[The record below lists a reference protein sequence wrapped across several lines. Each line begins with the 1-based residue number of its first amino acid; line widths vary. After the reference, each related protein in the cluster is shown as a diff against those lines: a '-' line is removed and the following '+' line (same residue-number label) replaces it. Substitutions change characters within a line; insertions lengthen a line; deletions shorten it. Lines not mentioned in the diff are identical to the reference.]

1 MREVEPLLLDLHLG
15 RPLTR
20 GGLTI
25 FPVFNGAAVGA
36 RGYDLRSA
44 QLTVR
49 EHGAPTVGELVVD
62 NAGLRPALVLEG
74 ELLEGGHQHRVATRS
89 VLVGAGQAQAL
100 PVRCVEQSRWS
111 GAYRQVRSGR
121 RAPVRVRAAADQGD
135 AWRRVQS
142 LEQVHGFSPTHSLVE
157 ATRAAQE
164 KAAAAVQDLRP
175 LPFQT
180 GVLIG
185 IAGQPV
191 LLEAYDS
198 PRTLAHAWS
207 ALVRAVALDAVGAAP
222 VPTPGRRARR
232 FLDRLDRV
240 ELSSSPAGLG
250 LALHGRSEHA
260 SLDVLVWRGRPV
272 TVTAVNRRHELAV
285 A

>member
-1 MREVEPLLLDLHLG
+1 MERLLLDLHLG

-25 FPVFNGAAVGA
+25 FPVFNGAAVEA
-36 RGYDLRSA
+36 RGYDLRSS

-49 EHGAPTVGELVVD
+49 EHGSPTVDELVVE
-62 NAGLRPALVLEG
+62 NAGSRPALVLEG
-74 ELLEGGHQHRVATRS
+74 ELLEGGHQHRVAIRS

-111 GAYRQVRSGR
+111 GAHRQVRRGR

-142 LEQVHGFSPTHSLVE
+142 LEQVHGFSATHSLVE

-164 KAAAAVQDLRP
+164 RAAAAVQDLRP
-175 LPFQT
+175 LPFQS
-180 GVLIG
+180 GVLVGIG
-185 IAGQPV
+185 GHPV

-207 ALVRAVALDAVGAAP
+207 GLLRSVALDAVEAAP

-232 FLDRLDRV
+232 FLDRLDRA
-240 ELSSSPAGLG
+240 ELSASPAGLG
-250 LALHGRSEHA
+250 LALTGRSEHV
-260 SLDVLVWRGRPV
+260 SLDVLAWRGRPV
-272 TVTAVNRRHELAV
+272 AVTAVNRRHELAV